1 MFYKQY
7 VYALLKKQA
16 IDSKLPFSKGNSKTF
31 LSFHY
36 KLIKY
41 YELVQEQV
49 QSIKSKKM
57 LNHGNKSRSHRFVN
71 ICSGYLPEPQ
81 SKSPDW

>member
-7 VYALLKKQA
+7 VYAILKKRD
-16 IDSKLPFSKGNSKTF
+16 IDSKLPFSKGNCKTF

-41 YELVQEQV
+41 YELV
-49 QSIKSKKM
+49 
-57 LNHGNKSRSHRFVN
+57 
-71 ICSGYLPEPQ
+71 
-81 SKSPDW
+81 